1 MQGKSLFRLVT
12 AAPTVQFVSKTA
24 LGDSCYLV
32 EWYRREVT
40 ARPLDE
46 TVAML
51 DASIVAIRAEGSSV
65 RLLLAFTA
73 RADQVLYSVFA
84 ASSPDTVR
92 RTCERAGFPAERL
105 TAGIEISHH
114 MRAVSQ

>member
-1 MQGKSLFRLVT
+1 
-12 AAPTVQFVSKTA
+12 VSNTA
-24 LGDSCYLV
+24 LGDPCYLV
-32 EWYRREVT
+32 EWYRRDVT

-46 TVAML
+46 TVAKL
-51 DASIVAIRAEGSSV
+51 DASIEAIRAEGSAV
-65 RLLLAFTA
+65 RLLMAMTA
-73 RADQVLYSVFA
+73 RADQVVYGLFA

-92 RTCERAGFPAERL
+92 QACEQAGFPVERM